1 MDLTAHNARDCHGP
15 SGLAMT
21 FRAAFPSENIRVFA
35 DIGPSFCRIRLLRKE
50 SQGLLRFLRAAFDF

>member
-35 DIGPSFCRIRLLRKE
+35 DIGNLRL
-50 SQGLLRFLRAAFDF
+50 LLRFLRTAFEFHTDDTPVRDA